1 MEKDVIS
8 GEEQSV
14 HPAEVTMHPL
24 TGLHFI
30 RSFMRTAKK
39 FIKEI
44 QPGAYY
50 MAAIDMEYFRLF
62 NKFYGRDVGDKLL
75 IQIADCI
82 RSVQEQYGGIAG
94 HFNADDFCIIM
105 PARMELVEQLR
116 DEIVK
121 RVDQWNDMS
130 GFLPMIGV
138 YQMNDLTVSPEIMY
152 DRATMALSKV
162 SGIHTQRIYKYDP
175 KIERK
180 MEEDWKLLL
189 EIRNALL
196 NDEFTFFAQPQCD
209 ITTGKIVGAESLV
222 RWNHNTKG
230 LVSPG
235 VFIPVLEKTG
245 FVPNLDRIVW
255 KKVCQWLRS
264 WIDRGYQPVPI
275 SINISRIDILSMDV
289 PEYLLGLLHTYDLPS
304 KYIKAEIT
312 ESAYAEEDN
321 KVSETVKRLREEG
334 FLVMM
339 DDFGSGYSSL
349 NMLKSIPVDVLK
361 IDMCFLEMDADEEQK
376 GISILESVVNMARL
390 LDIPIIVEGVETQQH
405 ENFLRNM
412 GCRYTQGYYYYRP
425 MPLDQFETLLADER
439 RLDFEGLR
447 CKQVESLHVREF
459 LDGNLFTD
467 TMLNNILGPSV
478 FYDVYENQIEITR
491 VNEQYYQMSGISS
504 GNETSYDKK
513 LWNHVRDDDRPLLF
527 SLFERAYENHP
538 GSAEGHI
545 HYLRGDGKV
554 LWVYIKI
561 FFLHEKEGHKV
572 FYGSLMDM
580 TYMREREKK
589 EKKRVT
595 EQEVTEFTK
604 QEQERLEMYYGNIPC
619 GYGLSKILLDD
630 SGNPIDYEIIYANHE
645 MSQLCNGDTNR
656 LRHLILKIFGDNWEE
671 LLSKAYQAAF
681 SGETVNHYAYSS
693 VSSHYLQLTLYQY
706 EYGYVACLVRDVTHM
721 HIHEGALN
729 SMVLSY
735 REVYFLHLKD
745 NYCRMIYPDENHMM
759 ERGNYEAVVDRH
771 FGTGRILKYDE
782 ENVRKFL
789 SLENLRTAL
798 LTQNSVEYRYRRSAR
813 GVDDEWC
820 LTSVSVSERKNGI
833 PKTAVITIRSIDAI
847 MKEEEE
853 RRQSRMA
860 ESLASMSDGFFIY
873 RAMEDEKILYANPAV
888 MEIFGC
894 NTMEEFM
901 ALVRNSFRGLVH
913 PDDLGRVEWEIQNQL
928 LTSRANMDY
937 VQYRIIRKDGQIR
950 WVDDCG
956 HLENS
961 EWGEENLLFYV
972 FIKDI
977 TNSITDIQKEKLLK
991 SNQFYQN
998 E

>member
-1 MEKDVIS
+1 MEKDRIS
-8 GEEQSV
+8 DNVQSV

-24 TGLHFI
+24 TNLHFI
-30 RSFMRTAKK
+30 RSFMRRAKK

-44 QPGAYY
+44 SPNEYY
-50 MAAIDMEYFRLF
+50 MVAIDMAHFRLF

-75 IQIADCI
+75 ICMADCI
-82 RSVQEQYGGIAG
+82 RRVQEEYGGIAG

-105 PARMELVEQLR
+105 PARMDLVERIR
-116 DEIVK
+116 DEITEGVN
-121 RVDQWNDMS
+121 QWNDMS

-138 YQMNDLTVSPEIMY
+138 YEMDDLTVPPEVMY
-152 DRATMALSKV
+152 DHATMALSKV
-162 SGIHTQRIYKYDP
+162 SEIHSERIYIYDP
-175 KIERK
+175 KMERK
-180 MEEDWKLLL
+180 LEEDWKLLL
-189 EIRNALL
+189 EIRDALL

-209 ITTGKIVGAESLV
+209 ISTGKIVGAESLV
-222 RWNHNTKG
+222 RWNHSTKG

-289 PEYLLGLLHTYDLPS
+289 TEYLLGLLRTYDLPA

-312 ESAYAEEDN
+312 ESAYAGEDK
-321 KVSETVKRLREEG
+321 KVNDTVKRLRDEG

-361 IDMCFLEMDADEEQK
+361 IDMCFLEMEADEEQK

-405 ENFLRNM
+405 ENFLWSM

-425 MPLDQFETLLADER
+425 MPIDQFETLLADER
-439 RLDFEGLR
+439 KLDFDGLK

-467 TMLNNILGPSV
+467 TMLNNVMGPSV
-478 FYDVYENQIEITR
+478 FYDVFENQIEITR
-491 VNEQYYQMSGISS
+491 VNEQYFQMSGVSS
-504 GNETSYDKK
+504 GDGNNYSKK

-561 FFLHEKEGHKV
+561 FFLHEKEGHKI

-580 TYMREREKK
+580 TFMRERRN
-589 EKKRVT
+589 KKRVT
-595 EQEVTEFTK
+595 EQEPTQNMEK
-604 QEQERLEMYYGNIPC
+604 EQDRLEMYYGNLPC
-619 GYGLSKILLDD
+619 GYGMSRILLDEA
-630 SGNPIDYEIIYANHE
+630 GNPCDYEIIYANHE
-645 MSQLCNGDTNR
+645 MSRLCNGDTNR
-656 LRHLILKIFGDNWEE
+656 LRHLILKIFGDNWDE

-681 SGETVNHYAYSS
+681 LGETVHHYAYSS

-721 HIHEGALN
+721 RIHEGALN

-745 NYCRMIYPDENHMM
+745 NYCRMIYPDENHLM
-759 ERGNYEAVVDRH
+759 ERGNYEAVINRH
-771 FGTGRILKYDE
+771 FGTGKILKYDE

-789 SLENLRTAL
+789 SLENLKNAL
-798 LTQNSVEYRYRRSAR
+798 QNQSSVEYRYRRRSK
-813 GVDDEWC
+813 DIEDEWC
-820 LTSVSVSERKNGI
+820 LTSVTVSERENGL
-833 PKTAVITIRSIDAI
+833 PKTAVITIRSIDRI
-847 MKEEEE
+847 MKEEET
-853 RRQSRMA
+853 RRQARIA

-873 RAMEDEKILYANPAV
+873 RALEDEKILYANPAV

-901 ALVRNSFRGLVH
+901 AMVRGSFRGLVH
-913 PDDLGRVEWEIQNQL
+913 PEDLERVEWEIQNQI
-928 LTSRANMDY
+928 SNSEENMDF
-937 VQYRIIRKDGQIR
+937 VQYRIIRRDGQIR
-950 WVDDCG
+950 WIDDCG
-956 HLENS
+956 HLEKS
-961 EWGEENLLFYV
+961 EWGEENRLFYV

-977 TNSITDIQKEKLLK
+977 TDSITDIQKEKLLK

-998 E
+998 P

>member
-1 MEKDVIS
+1 MENERGS
-8 GEEQSV
+8 GQEQFV

-30 RSFMRTAKK
+30 RSFMRTSKK
-39 FIKEI
+39 FLKEI
-44 QPGAYY
+44 PPNAYY
-50 MAAIDMEYFRLF
+50 MVAIDMDHFRLF

-75 IQIADCI
+75 LHMAGCLKKIQK
-82 RSVQEQYGGIAG
+82 QYGGIAG
-94 HFNADDFCIIM
+94 HFSADDFCIIM
-105 PARMELVEQLR
+105 PARMELVRQIR
-116 DEIVK
+116 DEIIEGIN
-121 RVDQWNDMS
+121 QWNDMS
-130 GFLPMIGV
+130 GFLPMLGV
-138 YQMNDLTVSPEIMY
+138 YEIEDPALPPETMY
-152 DRATMALSKV
+152 DCALMALSKI
-162 SGIHTQRIYKYDP
+162 SEIHTERIYKYDP

-180 MEEDWKLLL
+180 IEEDWKLLL

-209 ITTGKIVGAESLV
+209 IFTGKVVGAESLV
-222 RWNHNTKG
+222 RWNHSTKG
-230 LVSPG
+230 IVPPG
-235 VFIPVLEKTG
+235 VFIPVLESSG

-255 KKVCQWLRS
+255 EKVCQWLRS

-289 PEYLLGLLHTYDLPS
+289 PEYLLGLLRTYNLPS

-312 ESAYAEEDN
+312 ESAYAGEND
-321 KVSETVKRLREEG
+321 KVSETVNRLREEG

-349 NMLKSIPVDVLK
+349 NMLKSIPVDVIK
-361 IDMCFLEMDADEEQK
+361 IDMCFLEMDEDEEQK

-412 GCRYTQGYYYYRP
+412 GCRYTQGYYYHKP

-439 RLDFEGLR
+439 RLDFGGLH

-467 TMLNNILGPSV
+467 TMLNNIIGPSA
-478 FYDVYENQIEITR
+478 FYDVYENHIEITR
-491 VNEQYYQMSGISS
+491 VNEQYYQMSGISPDS
-504 GNETSYDKK
+504 EINYSKK
-513 LWNHVRDDDRPLLF
+513 LWNHVRDDDRPLLL

-538 GSAEGHI
+538 GSAEGYI

-554 LWVYIKI
+554 LWVFVKI

-572 FYGSLMDM
+572 FYGSLMDVTFM
-580 TYMREREKK
+580 REKK
-589 EKKRVT
+589 EEQQRAEQKVT
-595 EQEVTEFTK
+595 KHAEP
-604 QEQERLEMYYGNIPC
+604 EQERLEMYYGNIPC

-630 SGNPIDYEIIYANHE
+630 SGNPCDYEIIYANHE
-645 MSQLCNGDTNR
+645 MEKLCNGDINR
-656 LRHLILKIFGDNWEE
+656 LRQMIFKVFGENQSE
-671 LLSKAYQAAF
+671 LMSKAYQAAF
-681 SGETVNHYAYSS
+681 LGETVQHYAYSS

-706 EYGYVACLVRDVTHM
+706 EYSYVACLVRDVTHM

-729 SMVLSY
+729 SMVLAY

-759 ERGNYEAVVDRH
+759 ERGNYESVINRH

-789 SLENLRTAL
+789 SLENLKEAL
-798 LTQNSVEYRYRRSAR
+798 MTKSSVEYRYRRSAKD
-813 GVDDEWC
+813 VDDEWC
-820 LTSVSVSERKNGI
+820 LTSVTVSERENGV
-833 PKTAVITIRSIDAI
+833 PKTAVITIRSIDSI
-847 MKEEEE
+847 IKEEEE
-853 RRQSRMA
+853 KRQARMV

-873 RAMEDEKILYANPAV
+873 RALEGEKILYANPAV
-888 MEIFGC
+888 LEIFGC

-901 ALVRNSFRGLVH
+901 ALVHSSFRGLVH
-913 PDDLGRVEWEIQNQL
+913 PEDLDRVEWEIQNQI
-928 LTSRANMDY
+928 SSSDENMDY

-950 WVDDCG
+950 WIDDCG

-961 EWGEENLLFYV
+961 EWGEENRLFYV

-977 TNSITDIQKEKLLK
+977 TDSITDIQKDKLLK

>member
-1 MEKDVIS
+1 MDKDTVFKK
-8 GEEQSV
+8 ERLV
-14 HPAEVTMHPL
+14 HPVEMMAHPL

-30 RSFMRTAKK
+30 RSFMRAAKR
-39 FIKEI
+39 FIKKISPNE
-44 QPGAYY
+44 YY
-50 MAAIDMEYFRLF
+50 MVAIDMEHFRLF

-75 IQIADCI
+75 IHMGKCVQK
-82 RSVQEQYGGIAG
+82 VQEQYGGIAG

-105 PARMELVEQLR
+105 PARMELVEELR
-116 DEIVK
+116 DEIIK
-121 RVDQWNDMS
+121 GINQWNDMS

-138 YQMNDLTVSPEIMY
+138 YEMDDLTVPPEVMY

-162 SGIHTQRIYKYDP
+162 SEIHSERIYTYDP
-175 KIERK
+175 RIERK
-180 MEEDWKLLL
+180 LEENWKLLL

-196 NDEFTFFAQPQCD
+196 NDEFTFYAQPQCD

-222 RWNHNTKG
+222 RWNHSTKG
-230 LVSPG
+230 LVPPG
-235 VFIPVLEKTG
+235 VFIPVLEKSG
-245 FVPNLDRIVW
+245 FIPNLDRIVW

-289 PEYLLGLLHTYDLPS
+289 TEYLLGLLHTYNLPA

-312 ESAYAEEDN
+312 ESAYAGDDS
-321 KVSETVKRLREEG
+321 KVSDTVKRLREEG

-376 GISILESVVNMARL
+376 GMSILESVVNMARL

-425 MPLDQFETLLADER
+425 MPIDQFELLLADER
-439 RLDFEGLR
+439 RLDFGGLQ
-447 CKQVESLHVREF
+447 CKQVESLHIREF

-467 TMLNNILGPSV
+467 TILNNVLGPSA
-478 FYDVYENQIEITR
+478 FYDVFENQIEIYR

-504 GNETSYDKK
+504 GDGNNYSKK

-538 GSAEGHI
+538 NSAEGYI
-545 HYLRGDGKV
+545 HYLRGDGKM
-554 LWVYIKI
+554 LWIFIKI

-572 FYGSLMDM
+572 FFGSLADM
-580 TYMREREKK
+580 TFMRDKE
-589 EKKRVT
+589 EKKRLT
-595 EQEVTEFTK
+595 EREITQYTEKEQE
-604 QEQERLEMYYGNIPC
+604 QLEMYYGNLPC
-619 GYGLSKILLDD
+619 GYGLSRILLDEAG
-630 SGNPIDYEIIYANHE
+630 SPFDYEIIYANHE
-645 MSQLCNGDTNR
+645 MSKLCNGDTNR
-656 LRHLILKIFGDNWEE
+656 LRQLILKIFGDNWDE
-671 LLSKAYQAAF
+671 LMGKAYQAAF
-681 SGETVNHYAYSS
+681 LGETVNHYAYSS

-721 HIHEGALN
+721 RIHEGALN
-729 SMVLSY
+729 SMVLAY

-745 NYCRMIYPDENHMM
+745 NYCRMIYPDENHIM
-759 ERGNYEAVVDRH
+759 ERGNYESVINRH
-771 FGTGRILKYDE
+771 FGTGKILKYDE

-789 SLENLRTAL
+789 SLENLRSAL
-798 LTQNSVEYRYRRSAR
+798 QNQNSVEYRYRRSSKDIA
-813 GVDDEWC
+813 DEWC
-820 LTSVSVSERKNGI
+820 LTSVTVSERENGI
-833 PKTAVITIRSIDAI
+833 PKTAVITIRSIDRI

-853 RRQSRMA
+853 RRQARMA

-873 RAMEDEKILYANPAV
+873 RALEDEKILYANPAV

-901 ALVRNSFRGLVH
+901 ALVRGSFRGLVH
-913 PDDLGRVEWEIQNQL
+913 PEDLDRVEWEIQDQI
-928 LTSRANMDY
+928 SSSKENMDY
-937 VQYRIIRKDGQIR
+937 VQYRIIRSDGQIR
-950 WVDDCG
+950 WIDDCG

-961 EWGEENLLFYV
+961 EWGEENRLFYV

-977 TNSITDIQKEKLLK
+977 TDHITDIQKEKLLK
-991 SNQFYQN
+991 SNQFYQ
-998 E
+998 ES